1 MPHHPVRNQVVA
13 GAFVLLALAATVVV
27 LVLVGGWQSW
37 FEETHEMK
45 IHFLTAPNIKV
56 GSPVLMAG
64 HPIGRVTD
72 VGVVEVPCPPEAK
85 GMCYQVE
92 VRARIPKKYVLYA
105 NARVVITQ
113 SLVGQSSAVNIAE
126 VGFGKPLEGALA
138 GEQASPFAAAAGELG
153 IGEEE
158 KKGIKEIL
166 RDFREIA
173 AKAKESLP
181 ETLDKLKA
189 TSANLAEVSEK
200 AKGAVAKVDAILDE
214 NRDNLKKTIT
224 HASSLAEKAD
234 KGTDE
239 ILTNARAAS
248 ADLKVAVADFKIVA
262 ADAKALLALN
272 KGGLGRTI
280 QNFNETSEHLKA
292 LAKEVRRAPWR
303 LFAKPDKEEV
313 ESLNLYDVARAFA
326 SAATDL
332 ETLAD
337 TLQTMVEAK
346 KDGVA
351 VDQEMLDGMQKRLE
365 ETFARYQEAEAA
377 LWKEFERIQK

>member
-1 MPHHPVRNQVVA
+1 
-13 GAFVLLALAATVVV
+13 
-27 LVLVGGWQSW
+27 
-37 FEETHEMK
+37 
-45 IHFLTAPNIKV
+45 
-56 GSPVLMAG
+56 
-64 HPIGRVTD
+64 
-72 VGVVEVPCPPEAK
+72 
-85 GMCYQVE
+85 MCYQVE

-105 NARVVITQ
+105 NARIVITQ
-113 SLVGQSSAVNIAE
+113 SLVGQSAAVNIEE
-126 VGFGKPLEGALA
+126 VGFGKPLEGPLA
-138 GEQASPFAAAAGELG
+138 GGQASPFAAAAGELG

-166 RDFREIA
+166 RDFRDIA

-181 ETLDKLKA
+181 DTLDKLKT
-189 TSANLAEVSEK
+189 TSANLAETSEK
-200 AKGAVAKVDAILDE
+200 AKGAVAKVNAILDE

-234 KGTDE
+234 KGADE

-262 ADAKALLALN
+262 ADSKALLALN
-272 KGGLGRTI
+272 KGGLGQTI

-365 ETFARYQEAEAA
+365 ETFARYQAAEAA

>member
-1 MPHHPVRNQVVA
+1 MPHHPVRNQIVA
-13 GAFVLLALAATVVV
+13 GAFVLLAFAAVVAI
-27 LVLVGGWQSW
+27 LVLVGGWGAW
-37 FEETHEMK
+37 FEEMRELR
-45 IHFLTAPNIKV
+45 IRFETAPNIKV

-64 HPIGRVTD
+64 HPIGRVTKVD
-72 VGVVEVPCPPEAK
+72 VVKVECKPEAK

-92 VRARIPKKYVLYA
+92 VIAQIPEYTIYD

-113 SLVGQSSAVNIAE
+113 SLVGQSAAVNIQE
-126 VGFGKPLEGALA
+126 VGYGKPLEGPLA
-138 GEQASPFAAAAGELG
+138 GEQTSPFAAAAGELG

-166 RDFREIA
+166 RDFRDIA
-173 AKAKESLP
+173 AKAKETLP
-181 ETLDKLKA
+181 DTLDKLKT
-189 TSANLAEVSEK
+189 TSANLAAVSEK
-200 AKGAVAKVDAILDE
+200 AKGAVAKVDGILEE
-214 NRDNLKKTIT
+214 NRETLKKTIA
-224 HASSLAEKAD
+224 HAGSLAEKAD
-234 KGTDE
+234 KGADE

-248 ADLKVAVADFKIVA
+248 ADLKVAMADFKIVA
-262 ADAKALLALN
+262 ADSKALFAVG
-272 KGGLGRTI
+272 KGNLGRTI

-346 KDGVA
+346 KEGVA
-351 VDQEMLDGMQKRLE
+351 VDQEMLDGMQKRLQ

>member
-37 FEETHEMK
+37 FEETYELR

-72 VGVVEVPCPPEAK
+72 VGVVKVEDEKVK

-92 VRARIPKKYVLYA
+92 VVAQIPERYTIYQNARI
-105 NARVVITQ
+105 VITQ
-113 SLVGQSSAVNIAE
+113 SLVGQSAAINIEE
-126 VGFGKPLEGALA
+126 VGFGTPLEGALA
-138 GEQASPFAAAAGELG
+138 GGQASPFAAAAGELG

-166 RDFREIA
+166 RDFRDIA

-200 AKGAVAKVDAILDE
+200 AKGAVAKVNGILDE
-214 NRDNLKKTIT
+214 NRDNLKKTLT

-234 KGTDE
+234 KGADE

-272 KGGLGRTI
+272 KGSLGRSI

-346 KDGVA
+346 KEGVA

>member
-1 MPHHPVRNQVVA
+1 MPQRTLRNQVVA
-13 GAFVLLALAATVVV
+13 GTFVLLMAAAAVVL

-37 FEETHEMK
+37 FEETQPLRIRFE
-45 IHFLTAPNIKV
+45 TAPNIKV
-56 GSPVLMAG
+56 GGQVLMAG

-72 VGVVEVPCPPEAK
+72 VRVVEVPCKPETK

-92 VRARIPKKYVLYA
+92 VVGQIPTRFTIYQNARI
-105 NARVVITQ
+105 VITQ
-113 SLVGQSSAVNIAE
+113 SLMGQSVVNIEE
-126 VGFGKPLEGALA
+126 VGFDKKAAGPIQ

-166 RDFREIA
+166 RDFRDIA

-181 ETLDKLKA
+181 DTLDKLKT
-189 TSANLAEVSEK
+189 TSANLAETSEK
-200 AKGAVAKVDAILDE
+200 AKGAVAKVNAILDE

-234 KGTDE
+234 KGADE

-262 ADAKALLALN
+262 ADSKALLALN
-272 KGGLGRTI
+272 KGGLGQTI

-365 ETFARYQEAEAA
+365 ETFARYQAAEAA

>member
-1 MPHHPVRNQVVA
+1 MPHHPVRNQVLA
-13 GAFVLLALAATVVV
+13 GAFVLLALAATVAV
-27 LVLVGGWQSW
+27 LVLVGGWQVW
-37 FEETHEMK
+37 FEETRDLRVRFE
-45 IHFLTAPNIKV
+45 TAPNIKV

-64 HPIGRVTD
+64 HPIGRVAD
-72 VGVVEVPCPPEAK
+72 VGVVEVPRPPEAK
-85 GMCYQVE
+85 GLRYQVE

-113 SLVGQSSAVNIAE
+113 SLVGQSAAVNIEE
-126 VGFGKPLEGALA
+126 VGFGKPLEGPVA

-166 RDFREIA
+166 RNFRDIA

-181 ETLDKLKA
+181 ETLDKLKT
-189 TSANLAEVSEK
+189 TSANLVEVSEK
-200 AKGAVAKVDAILDE
+200 AKGAVAKVNGILDE

-224 HASSLAEKAD
+224 HASSLTEKAD
-234 KGTDE
+234 KGADE

-262 ADAKALLALN
+262 ADAKALVALN
-272 KGGLGRTI
+272 KGGLGQSI

-346 KDGVA
+346 KNGVA